1 MAVSRARVHQHVPS
15 LHYDDEGLL
24 GIRRATDYN
33 PTEQQYSMLL
43 YKRIEQLLKGQRND
57 LLILRRYPNEPG
69 RLGTMPTPDW
79 LDRPALRVDRVER
92 MSTDLLVFLSA
103 RAPGGPI
110 AQQVDE
116 DGRLFE
122 IRKYPTRFPHI
133 IIERADVYSD
143 HEADGRD
150 LPEYIQWHARRVQ
163 NQRRTM
169 RINQMLD
176 IANLGV
182 EAAKLALL

>member
-24 GIRRATDYN
+24 GIRRATEYN
-33 PTEQQYSMLL
+33 ETEQQYSMLL

-57 LLILRRYPNEPG
+57 LLILRKYPDDAG
-69 RLGTMPTPDW
+69 RLGAMPTPTW
-79 LDRPALRVDRVER
+79 LDRLALRIDRVER
-92 MSTDLLVFLSA
+92 MATDVLVFLSA

-116 DGRLFE
+116 QGQLLE

-133 IIERADVYSD
+133 VIERVDVY
-143 HEADGRD
+143 DGGVMRRD
-150 LPEYIQWHARRVQ
+150 LPEYIQWHARRLQ
-163 NQRRTM
+163 NQRRTLHV
-169 RINQMLD
+169 NQLLD
-176 IANLGV
+176 IAGLGV
-182 EAAKLALL
+182 EAAKLLLV